1 MSKSN
6 KYIII
11 ILLKCRVGFAA
22 DRRCHMSRH
31 MPEHVSEHVSKHM
44 SKTRLNERTLNYV
57 FCAVFVFELL
67 VKIVAFGPAQYS
79 PRRRP
84 PHV

>member
-1 MSKSN
+1 
-6 KYIII
+6 
-11 ILLKCRVGFAA
+11 
-22 DRRCHMSRH
+22 MSRH

-84 PHV
+84 PPPAIVAKTVPVKSRL